1 MKRWIDEGRGLG
13 ERSEYRP
20 WIMVNDFSSRGT
32 VCRELG
38 IKTKRMHHFYLI
50 WNTIIFI
57 IRFLKSST

>member
-32 VCRELG
+32 VCR
-38 IKTKRMHHFYLI
+38 
-50 WNTIIFI
+50 
-57 IRFLKSST
+57 S

>member
-32 VCRELG
+32 VCRELEL
-38 IKTKRMHHFYLI
+38 KQKECT
-50 WNTIIFI
+50 IFI
-57 IRFLKSST
+57 SSEYNYFYY